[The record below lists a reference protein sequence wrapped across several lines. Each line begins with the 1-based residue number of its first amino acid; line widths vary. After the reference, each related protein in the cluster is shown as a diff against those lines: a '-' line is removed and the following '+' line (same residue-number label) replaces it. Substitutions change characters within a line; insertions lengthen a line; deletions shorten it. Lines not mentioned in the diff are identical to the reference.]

1 MIDIHN
7 HLLINIDDGP
17 TSKNAAHDLLEQ
29 ASAQGITRIFVTP
42 HHQVGSWYTP
52 KERVLEEIKILKAI
66 INDNNID
73 LSVHH
78 GQEIRINE
86 HILEELRD
94 GINTT
99 LNDSSYILVELP
111 FGELP
116 PFYGAVIDELVENGY
131 TPIIAHPERC
141 QPIVEDIDILYN
153 LVARGAVAQVTA
165 GSITGDFGDTLQEI
179 GLKMVE
185 DGLIHVVAS
194 DAHHADYRPF
204 KLAEA
209 LGVIE
214 EKLGKS
220 YADNLAGNAEKIFRN
235 EKIDAGKL
243 INNI

>member
-17 TSKNAAHDLLEQ
+17 TSKNEAQDLLEQ
-29 ASAQGITRIFVTP
+29 AAAQGITDIMITP
-42 HHQVGSWYTP
+42 HHQVGNWYTP

-73 LSVHH
+73 INVHH

-86 HILEELRD
+86 NILEELRD

-99 LNDSSYILVELP
+99 LNDTSYILVELP

-116 PFYGAVIDELVENGY
+116 PFYESVIDELIGNGY

-141 QPIVEDIDILYN
+141 QPVADNIDILYN
-153 LVARGAVAQVTA
+153 LVNKGAVAQVTA
-165 GSITGDFGDTLQEI
+165 GSITGDFGEPLQEI

-185 DGLIHVVAS
+185 KKLIHVVAS
-194 DAHHADYRPF
+194 DAHNAEYRPF
-204 KLAEA
+204 KLVEA
-209 LGVIE
+209 LEVIE
-214 EKLGKS
+214 EKLGKN
-220 YADNLAGNAEKIFRN
+220 YADTLVNNAEKIFKD
-235 EKIDAGKL
+235 EKIDNVRHEKV
-243 INNI
+243 N

>member
-17 TSKNAAHDLLEQ
+17 TSKNEANDLLEQ
-29 ASAQGITRIFVTP
+29 AAAQGITDIMITP
-42 HHQVGSWYTP
+42 HHQVGNWYTP
-52 KERVLEEIKILKAI
+52 KEKVLEEIKILKAI
-66 INDNNID
+66 INDHNID
-73 LSVHH
+73 INVHH

-99 LNDSSYILVELP
+99 LNDSRYILVELP

-116 PFYGAVIDELVENGY
+116 PFYGTVIDELVMNGY

-141 QPIVEDIDILYN
+141 QPIVDDIDILYD
-153 LVARGAVAQVTA
+153 LIARGAMAQVTA

-194 DAHHADYRPF
+194 DAHHAEYRPF

-220 YADNLAGNAEKIFRN
+220 YADNMINNAEKIFKD
-235 EKIDAGKL
+235 EKIDTGKL

>member
-17 TSKNAAHDLLEQ
+17 TSKNEAHDLLEQ
-29 ASAQGITRIFVTP
+29 AAAQGITDIMITP
-42 HHQVGSWYTP
+42 HHQVGNWYTP
-52 KERVLEEIKILKAI
+52 KEKVLEEIKVLKAI

-73 LSVHH
+73 ITVLH
-78 GQEIRINE
+78 GQEIRIND
-86 HILEELRD
+86 HVVQVLRD

-99 LNDSSYILVELP
+99 LNDSRYILVELP

-116 PFYGAVIDELVENGY
+116 PFYGTVIDDLVMNGY

-141 QPIVEDIDILYN
+141 QPIVDDIDILYD
-153 LVARGAVAQVTA
+153 LIARGAVAQVTA

-194 DAHHADYRPF
+194 DAHHAEYRPF

-220 YADNLAGNAEKIFRN
+220 YADNMINNAEKIFKD
-235 EKIDAGKL
+235 EKIDTGKL

>member
-17 TSKNAAHDLLEQ
+17 TSKKEAHDLLVQ
-29 ASAQGITRIFVTP
+29 AAEQGITDVMITP
-42 HHQVGSWYTP
+42 HHQVGNWYTP

-73 LSVHH
+73 INVHH

-116 PFYGAVIDELVENGY
+116 PFYETVIDELIDNGY
-131 TPIIAHPERC
+131 IPIIAHPERC
-141 QPIVEDIDILYN
+141 QPVVDNIDILYN
-153 LVARGAVAQVTA
+153 LIDKGAVAQVTA
-165 GSITGDFGDTLQEI
+165 GSITGDFGEPLQEI

-185 DGLIHVVAS
+185 DKLIHVVAS
-194 DAHHADYRPF
+194 DAHHAEYRPF
-204 KLAEA
+204 KLVEA
-209 LGVIE
+209 LDVIAE
-214 EKLGKS
+214 ELGQD
-220 YADNLAGNAEKIFRN
+220 YADLMVNNAEKIFRN
-235 EKIDAGKL
+235 EKIDRMKHQEV
-243 INNI
+243 N